1 MGKRLLIKSFRKN
14 LPIIALTAF
23 AVRGD
28 EKRVREA
35 GCDDYLSKPIEKDEL
50 LMLIRK
56 YFPI

>member
-35 GCDDYLSKPIEKDEL
+35 GCDDYLSKPIDKDEL
-50 LMLIRK
+50 LMLLRK